1 MAIGKQSKDGI
12 IIKSKSGFQHYFG
25 PHDGALRET
34 VMPDDP
40 KRKIKT
46 MKVFDVVEIANNK
59 ISVKIYPDG
68 RINIEPSV

>member
-1 MAIGKQSKDGI
+1 
-12 IIKSKSGFQHYFG
+12 
-25 PHDGALRET
+25 
-34 VMPDDP
+34 MPDDP